1 MQRKLL
7 LTLLLF
13 FTSFSFIYAQEAI
26 LKGKVLNYGSNTA
39 IDGAKVI
46 VLNADSTIV
55 TGATSEEDGSYE
67 ISIDQEGSYIIKATY
82 FGSKDWF
89 NNLTLKAGTT
99 SEMNITMVTNAEE
112 FEDIVIQAVAVRV
125 YQSGDTTI
133 YNADQFKVNPD
144 ATIEDLITKMPG
156 ITLEDGVYKS
166 RGQEIK
172 KILIDGEEFFG
183 DDAQAA
189 LKNLPADIVSK
200 IQTFERESDQARFTG
215 ISDGD
220 QAMALNIV
228 TKTGSTNGQFGKIYG
243 GWGPMDKYIGGAN
256 LNFFK
261 GKRKISIIAL
271 SNNVNQQNFSTDDI
285 LGATSTSSGAT
296 GGAQGGP
303 GGGQGGGSRGPGGG
317 QGGGQ
322 GGQGGNNFMVGQSNG
337 IATTHA
343 LGINYTDTWKKKTK
357 VTGSYFFNA
366 SVNRNEQKTAREYFV
381 SQNAGQVYN
390 EVFNSKMSNMN
401 HRANFRFD
409 ITLDSL
415 NSLLVTPSISY
426 QYNNNARTTTA
437 NTVDGLG
444 IGLNDLSNT
453 TGNKQN
459 GITVSNGL
467 LWRHKFMKP
476 KRTLST
482 TLNLSYNNRLG
493 DNSQYS
499 LRNFY
504 DNGLDSM
511 TTIDQLANNKTIG
524 YGANARIS
532 YTEPLSD
539 TWTSEFYYAPSYSAS
554 DADKRT
560 NQFNQFEQVY
570 NLLDTTLSNVFLNHT
585 IDNQIGTT
593 FRWAKTKHNFQVGVG
608 YQNSLLLNLQE
619 YPVNRDVTLNF
630 HSVLPSL
637 QYRLKINNTSNFT
650 VNYRTRTRN
659 PQITQLQNV
668 IDNSNPL
675 SLSSG
680 NPNLKQQF
688 THSLNVRYNSTNT
701 KIGSS
706 FSAFA
711 SAEFNQNQIT
721 NASYVATADTIINGY
736 VELARGSQFR
746 LPVNINGG
754 WNTRGYLSYGLPV
767 KFLKSN
773 VSVNGGGGYTVSP
786 ALINDIRNNSRTTS
800 ANVGAAITSN
810 ISEKIDFAISYNF
823 SFNNVQNDQQEKA
836 NNQYMIQNITAKIN
850 YMPIPR
856 LVLNTNFSGRFY
868 QGLAQSFNQSILLWN
883 AAVGYKLLKNKML
896 ELRVSAYDILNNNN
910 SIARNTTEM
919 YIEDVQSIVLNRYFM
934 ITATYTLKNFGVA
947 TTSKQDAAPAAPE
960 RPFGERPPMGDRP
973 MRD

>member
-1 MQRKLL
+1 MKYNPLLPLLFLL
-7 LTLLLF
+7 LNLF
-13 FTSFSFIYAQEAI
+13 PSFGQEAI
-26 LKGKVLNYGSNTA
+26 IKGKVITHGTNEPV
-39 IDGAKVI
+39 DGAKVV
-46 VLNADSTIV
+46 VLTMDSTLV
-55 TGATSEEDGSYE
+55 TGATTEENGNYE
-67 ISIDQEGSYIIKATY
+67 IIVAGEGSYIVRSTY
-82 FGSKDWF
+82 LGMKDWF
-89 NNLTLKAGTT
+89 YNVTLRAGTT
-99 SEMNITMVTNAEE
+99 SEMNISMVTLAEDI
-112 FEDIVIQAVAVRV
+112 EDIVIQAVAIRV

-144 ATIEDLITKMPG
+144 ATVEDLITKMPG

-215 ISDGD
+215 ISDGE

-228 TKTGSTNGQFGKIYG
+228 TKTGTTNGQFGKIYG

-271 SNNVNQQNFSTDDI
+271 SNNINQQNFSSEDI
-285 LGATSTSSGAT
+285 LGATSTATSS
-296 GGAQGGP
+296 
-303 GGGQGGGSRGPGGG
+303 QGGGSRPGGQQGGSRGG
-317 QGGGQ
+317 QGR
-322 GGQGGNNFMVGQSNG
+322 GNDNFMVGQSNG
-337 IATTHA
+337 ISTTHA
-343 LGINYTDTWKKKTK
+343 LGINYSDTWNKKTK

-366 SVNRNEQKTAREYFV
+366 AVNKNEQSTAREYFV
-381 SQNAGQVYN
+381 SQSAGQIYN
-390 EVFNSKMSNMN
+390 ELFDSKMTNQN
-401 HRANFRFD
+401 HRLNFRFD

-415 NSLLVTPSISY
+415 NSLLITPNISY
-426 QYNNNARTTTA
+426 QYNKNQRGTNGLTL
-437 NTVDGLG
+437 DGLG
-444 IGLNDLSNT
+444 SQLNSLNNST
-453 TGNKQN
+453 LNKQN
-459 GITVSNGL
+459 GITASNGL

-476 KRTLST
+476 RRTLST
-482 TLNLSYNNRLG
+482 NVNLSYNNKLG

-511 TTIDQLANNKTIG
+511 STIDQIANNKTIG
-524 YGANARIS
+524 YGANARIT
-532 YTEPLSD
+532 YTEPLST

-560 NQFNQFEQVY
+560 NHFNQFEQVY

-585 IDNQIGTT
+585 IDNQVGTT
-593 FRWAKTKHNFQVGVG
+593 FRWTKTKHNIQIGVG

-619 YPVNRDVTLNF
+619 YPVNKDVTLNF
-630 HSVLPSL
+630 NSFLPNF

-650 VNYRTRTRN
+650 FNYRSRTRN

-688 THSLNVRYNSTNT
+688 THSLNMRYNTTNT

-706 FSAFA
+706 FFAFV
-711 SAEFNQNQIT
+711 STEFNQNQIT
-721 NASYVATADTIINGY
+721 NASYVAMSDTIINGY

-754 WNTRGYLSYGLPV
+754 WNTRGYVSYGLPV
-767 KFLKSN
+767 KFIKSN
-773 VSVNGGGGYTVSP
+773 FNINGGAGYTVSP
-786 ALINDIRNNSRTTS
+786 ALINDIRNNSKTTN
-800 ANVGAAITSN
+800 ANIGASITSN
-810 ISEKIDFAISYNF
+810 ISEKIDFSISYNF
-823 SFNNVQNDQQEKA
+823 SFNNVQNDQQVKA
-836 NNQYMIQNITAKIN
+836 NNQYLIQNVMAKIN
-850 YMPIPR
+850 YMPLER
-856 LVLNTNFSGRFY
+856 LVLNTNFSARMY
-868 QGLAQSFNQSILLWN
+868 QGLAQSFNQTIVLWN
-883 AAVGYKLLKNKML
+883 AAIGYKVLKNKML
-896 ELRVSAYDILNNNN
+896 ELRVSAYDLLNNNN
-910 SIARNTTEM
+910 SIVRNTTEM
-919 YIEDVQSIVLNRYFM
+919 YIEDVRSIVLNRYFM
-934 ITATYTLKNFGVA
+934 LTATYTLKNFGQA
-947 TTSKQDAAPAAPE
+947 TTAPKEDAAPE
-960 RPFGERPPMGDRP
+960 RPFGERPPMGERP
-973 MRD
+973 IRE